1 MYYIIGNV
9 NQIVIVDIGGKFM
22 YFGFKGIEV
31 KLYQCLWIMF
41 DGFVECQNV
50 VDVGIIISMM
60 WGDSLQMGDWIWFI
74 VIG

>member
-1 MYYIIGNV
+1 
-9 NQIVIVDIGGKFM
+9 M

-31 KLYQCLWIMF
+31 KLYQCLWVMF

-74 VIG
+74 VIW